1 MRKLLAWYL
10 AVWLSILP
18 AVAQQQS
25 QPTAMPPAA
34 MTEIAQK
41 GVSLKPDV
49 ITPSRGLYSNTT
61 DLLRDKDSAKIL
73 NNLQQL
79 QRGIWTSRGI
89 GYAKERAGVFNSG
102 ATFLEF
108 AQHTTTAGVNRL
120 VFQVGAKVYSYDTS
134 THTET
139 EIKNSLST
147 SAIPCIRSFNPS
159 NMLYTNGD
167 INPLKWDGNPA
178 STMSNLT
185 GWPVTI
191 GSTSYSKPRY
201 CEVFANRAV
210 FAGFDS
216 NPFTVVLSNQNDPTN
231 YTIAGVA
238 TDAGA
243 FDVPSQLGKITG
255 MRALRLSNDNNDQVL
270 IIGCE
275 RGMALVTG
283 YSGTTFAMKDLT
295 REYGL
300 ASNRSWIQLQND
312 LLFWSTDGLRRFSQL
327 VTNANLINASLTFN
341 LQDLVNRIP
350 SSKFDKIFAVHHP
363 ATQEVQFWLP
373 VDSDTNPSHAVILNY
388 NTRDPSSDSYEQL
401 NPIFSTKDGLTITAG
416 LEYAGTMYCGTS
428 DGYLQTH
435 YNGDTYDGTTIS
447 WDFMT
452 PLISSNSPT
461 QSASLRKF
469 VIITDGPAQ
478 QFQATAYTVD
488 TLANGASE
496 YKQRDSRSLSVA
508 SSSITKVGTWA
519 SGTTTSYPH
528 LIDFTSKGNGRYWA
542 LRLSG
547 SNSGDHIS
555 LVGVQSILTVGGWK
569 Q

>member
-1 MRKLLAWYL
+1 MRKWITWFL
-10 AVWLSILP
+10 AVWLSVLP
-18 AVAQQQS
+18 ATAQQAAS
-25 QPTAMPPAA
+25 TAAPPPAA

-49 ITPSRGLYSNTT
+49 LTPSRGLYSNTT

-89 GYAKERAGVFNSG
+89 GYTKERAGSFNSG

-108 AQHTTTAGVNRL
+108 AQHTTSAGVNRL
-120 VFQVGAKVYSYDTS
+120 VFQVGAKVYSYDLS
-134 THTET
+134 SHTET
-139 EIKNSLST
+139 EIKGSLST
-147 SAIPCIRSFNPS
+147 TAIPCIRSYNPS
-159 NMLYTNGD
+159 NMIYTNGD

-178 STMSNLT
+178 STMSSLT

-191 GSTSYSKPRY
+191 SSVTYEKPKY

-210 FAGFDS
+210 FAGFDAK
-216 NPFTVVLSNQNDPTN
+216 PFNIVVSNQGDPTS
-231 YTIAGVA
+231 YTVGGIA

-243 FDVPSQLGKITG
+243 FEVPSQLGKITG

-270 IIGCE
+270 IVGCE
-275 RGMALVTG
+275 RGMALITG

-341 LQDLVNRIP
+341 LQDLVNRV
-350 SSKFDKIFAVHHP
+350 STSKFEKIFAVHHP

-373 VDSDTNPSHAVILNY
+373 VDSDTNPAHAVVMNY

-401 NPIFSTKDGLTITAG
+401 NPVFSTKDGVTVTSGI
-416 LEYAGTMYCGTS
+416 EYSGTMYCGTS

-435 YNGDTYDGTTIS
+435 YSGDTYDGTTIA

-452 PLISSNSPT
+452 PLISANSPT
-461 QSASLRKF
+461 QNASSRKF

-478 QFQATAYTVD
+478 QFTAKAYTVD
-488 TLANGASE
+488 TLSGGNTE
-496 YKQRDSRSLSVA
+496 FKLRDSRSLSVA
-508 SSSITKVGTWA
+508 TSSITKIGTWA

-528 LIDFTSKGNGRYWA
+528 LIDFSSKGSGRYWA
-542 LRLSG
+542 LRLTG
-547 SNSGDHIS
+547 SSSGDHIS